1 MPEYSEQDDLI
12 DIREQQQDSK
22 KEKIKSKIR
31 FARFLLLFV
40 AAVFAIVLLFINK
53 DKLNADNFRYR
64 FFI

>member
-53 DKLNADNFRYR
+53 DLSL
-64 FFI
+64 IHI